1 VEIND
6 LSKMYRRGRTSWFAK
21 VEEMD
26 DDDDDDD
33 VGERPERKEE
43 TDLTGPK
50 EVWALRDINLRIN
63 AGEAVAVVGLGGS
76 GKTTLVSILAGIT
89 LPTTGEI
96 RGKGA
101 VVPLNFL
108 RTPFLGDATGRQN
121 LGMLESLLGMAKGR
135 ILDKAEEIAIFAGM
149 ERQLDQKVGR
159 YSTSMYA
166 KLALTAGLFCDPGI
180 LLVDDGVSGGDPP
193 FRAKVARKLEEVVN
207 QGSTLIYA
215 TQTASDLAS
224 LCRRFVWLS
233 EGRIIADEPAS
244 VLLPKYEAVC
254 GWQKEDQSSREGE
267 EDGLA
272 KEVIQE
278 DHLGTIHVSSDTF
291 GQATSSERTFRV
303 VRQSAWHRK
312 VNNLEKRLQRFVERC
327 RTTSAELTQ
336 ESATFFRAELDTLA
350 RLSDVRVVHSGSRP
364 VFLANANEPVRV
376 EVEVDVLQPNIEIGL
391 RVELDAKGTLL
402 LASDLPL
409 PFCATSPGRYVLS
422 FPLQEWLTRQELD
435 TVVDYKVVAR
445 MFFRK
450 PANGWEDM
458 DVGTVRICDN
468 GKERVLLA
476 AVANGASLTEKIPTW
491 LEAATPKPTDV
502 EREPLLR
509 PQLDW
514 QIHRIEELLDGE
526 RKSKAAS
533 DAREELQERIL

>member
-1 VEIND
+1 
-6 LSKMYRRGRTSWFAK
+6 
-21 VEEMD
+21 
-26 DDDDDDD
+26 
-33 VGERPERKEE
+33 
-43 TDLTGPK
+43 
-50 EVWALRDINLRIN
+50 
-63 AGEAVAVVGLGGS
+63 
-76 GKTTLVSILAGIT
+76 
-89 LPTTGEI
+89 
-96 RGKGA
+96 
-101 VVPLNFL
+101 
-108 RTPFLGDATGRQN
+108 
-121 LGMLESLLGMAKGR
+121 
-135 ILDKAEEIAIFAGM
+135 
-149 ERQLDQKVGR
+149 
-159 YSTSMYA
+159 
-166 KLALTAGLFCDPGI
+166 
-180 LLVDDGVSGGDPP
+180 
-193 FRAKVARKLEEVVN
+193 
-207 QGSTLIYA
+207 
-215 TQTASDLAS
+215 
-224 LCRRFVWLS
+224 VWLS

-254 GWQKEDQSSREGE
+254 GWQKEDQSSGEGE

-350 RLSDVRVVHSGSRP
+350 RLTDVRVVHSGSRP
-364 VFLANANEPVRV
+364 VFLPNANEPVRV
-376 EVEVDVLQPNIEIGL
+376 EVEVDVLQPNIEIAL

-409 PFCATSPGRYVLS
+409 LFCATSPGRYVLS
-422 FPLQEWLTRQELD
+422 FPLQEWLTRQEVD

-458 DVGTVRICDN
+458 DLGTVRICDN

-476 AVANGASLTEKIPTW
+476 AV
-491 LEAATPKPTDV
+491 
-502 EREPLLR
+502 
-509 PQLDW
+509 
-514 QIHRIEELLDGE
+514 
-526 RKSKAAS
+526 
-533 DAREELQERIL
+533 

>member
-1 VEIND
+1 MGWVEIND

-193 FRAKVARKLEEVVN
+193 FRAKVAAKLEEVVN
-207 QGSTLIYA
+207 QGATLIYA

-278 DHLGTIHVSSDTF
+278 DHLGTIHVSRDTF

-303 VRQSAWHRK
+303 VRQSAQVK
-312 VNNLEKRLQRFVERC
+312 APALALVVFAQGEVSPAGIEFVV
-327 RTTSAELTQ
+327 LG
-336 ESATFFRAELDTLA
+336 
-350 RLSDVRVVHSGSRP
+350 RVT
-364 VFLANANEPVRV
+364 AV
-376 EVEVDVLQPNIEIGL
+376 ED
-391 RVELDAKGTLL
+391 
-402 LASDLPL
+402 
-409 PFCATSPGRYVLS
+409 
-422 FPLQEWLTRQELD
+422 
-435 TVVDYKVVAR
+435 
-445 MFFRK
+445 
-450 PANGWEDM
+450 
-458 DVGTVRICDN
+458 
-468 GKERVLLA
+468 
-476 AVANGASLTEKIPTW
+476 
-491 LEAATPKPTDV
+491 
-502 EREPLLR
+502 
-509 PQLDW
+509 
-514 QIHRIEELLDGE
+514 
-526 RKSKAAS
+526 
-533 DAREELQERIL
+533 